1 MKATKRIIAV
11 LLATVMLLTAIPFAS
26 AKEESSIDSYKR
38 EMLEMGFPVISTEE
52 FGAFLRI
59 LQTFRYLLTGIEP
72 NTERI
77 EVTMDETILN
87 ITSQICAE
95 SGLDFALI
103 AANLPTSTLLQI
115 TLRTSTA
122 LIQRCSVRKD
132 MPRRLNMQLRAT
144 TLWLP
149 YAIQSAHL

>member
-1 MKATKRIIAV
+1 MKTTKRIIAV

-38 EMLEMGFPVISTEE
+38 EMLEMGIPVISTEE
-52 FGAFLRI
+52 FGGLLRI

-103 AANLPTSTLLQI
+103 AANLPNINLVTNYFKNSVNVLMK
-115 TLRTSTA
+115 S
-122 LIQRCSVRKD
+122 LIQFQKKNVIFSLKR
-132 MPRRLNMQLRAT
+132 
-144 TLWLP
+144 
-149 YAIQSAHL
+149 